1 MFYILH
7 GKEDFVRSE
16 QVAKLKARV
25 AQGGTGDL
33 NISTFGDDIGFQDLV
48 DACNTVPFMGE
59 RRMVIVEDLLQR
71 FDGVKLGGDGGDGD
85 AAYAR
90 KLLDY
95 LPHLPSTT
103 RLLFVENKKLRRNN
117 PILKGAAELENSYV
131 REFAKPEG
139 RALQDWIRQRAQ
151 SKGVSITGRGAA
163 LLASFV
169 DQDLRR
175 LDKELQKLAGFV
187 NYARAITAEDVQEMV
202 GASYEANIFELVDSL
217 GMRQG
222 RRALEHLHRLFADGA
237 HELYILTM
245 IARQVRLIIAVK
257 ELAEL
262 ERLQPKEI
270 RRELGISHQF
280 IVDKLLQQS
289 RQFDMHRL
297 ETLQRHVLEVD
308 QGLKTGRIESPLAL
322 ELLVLEICSRGR
334 ERRSVG

>member
-7 GKEDFVRSE
+7 GEEEFVRSE
-16 QVAKLKARV
+16 QVAEFKARV
-25 AQGGTGDL
+25 AQGGMGDL
-33 NISTFGDDIGFQDLV
+33 NISTFSDDVTFQGLA
-48 DACNTVPFMGE
+48 DACNTVPFFGD
-59 RRMVIVEDLLQR
+59 RRLIIVEDLLQH
-71 FDGVKLGGDGGDGD
+71 FDSVKLTADSKDGN

-103 RLLFVENKKLRRNN
+103 RLFFIENKKLDRNN

-131 REFAKPEG
+131 REFSEPEG
-139 RALQDWIRQRAQ
+139 RALQDWVRQRARD
-151 SKGVSITGRGAA
+151 KGVDITGRGAA

-175 LDKELQKLAGFV
+175 IDNELQKLAGFV
-187 NYARAITAEDVQEMV
+187 NYERAITAEDVGKMV
-202 GASYEANIFELVDSL
+202 GASYEANIFKLVDAL

-222 RRALEHLHRLFADGA
+222 KRALEHLHRLFADGA

-245 IARQVRLIIAVK
+245 IARQVRLLIAVK
-257 ELAEL
+257 DLAEL
-262 ERLQPKEI
+262 GRLQPQEI

-280 IVDKLLQQS
+280 IVDKLL
-289 RQFDMHRL
+289 RQARRFDMHRL

-308 QGLKTGRIESPLAL
+308 RGLKTGRIESPLAL

-334 ERRSVG
+334 EKRSVG

>member
-7 GKEDFVRSE
+7 GEEDFVRSE
-16 QVAKLKARV
+16 EVAKLKARV
-25 AQGGTGDL
+25 AEGGTGDL
-33 NISTFGDDIGFQDLV
+33 NISTFEDDVTFQELA
-48 DACNTVPFMGE
+48 DACNTVPFMGD
-59 RRMVIVEDLLQR
+59 RRLIIVEDLLQR
-71 FDGVKLGGDGGDGD
+71 FGGVAPDGEGNN

-103 RLLFVENKKLRRNN
+103 RLLFIENEKLSRNN
-117 PILKGAAELENSYV
+117 PVLKGAAELENSYV
-131 REFAKPEG
+131 REFTKLKG
-139 RALQDWIRQRAQ
+139 RALQNWIRQRAQ
-151 SKGVSITGRGAA
+151 SKGVDITARGAA

-175 LDKELQKLAGFV
+175 IDNELQKLAGFV
-187 NYARAITAEDVQEMV
+187 GYERAITAEDVQEMV
-202 GASYEANIFELVDSL
+202 GASYEANIFKLVDAL

-222 RRALEHLHRLFADGA
+222 RTALEHLHRLFADGA

-262 ERLQPKEI
+262 ERLQPQEI

-280 IVDKLLQQS
+280 IVDKLVQQA

-322 ELLVLEICSRGR
+322 ELLALEICSRRGKR
-334 ERRSVG
+334 QARF

>member
-1 MFYILH
+1 MFYIFH
-7 GKEDFVRSE
+7 GEEEFVRSE
-16 QVAKLKARV
+16 EVAKLKARV
-25 AQGGTGDL
+25 AQGGMGDL
-33 NISTFGDDIGFQDLV
+33 NISTFSDDVTFRGLA
-48 DACNTVPFMGE
+48 DACSTVPFFGE
-59 RRMVIVEDLLQR
+59 RRLVIVEDLLQH
-71 FDGVKLGGDGGDGD
+71 FDAVKLTAESKDGN
-85 AAYAR
+85 AAYAQ

-103 RLLFVENKKLRRNN
+103 RLFFIENKKLARNN
-117 PILKGAAELENSYV
+117 PILKGSTELENCYV
-131 REFAKPEG
+131 REFTKLEG
-139 RALQDWIRQRAQ
+139 RALQDWIRQRARDN
-151 SKGVSITGRGAA
+151 GVSITGRGAA

-175 LDKELQKLAGFV
+175 LDNELQKLAGFV
-187 NYARAITAEDVQEMV
+187 NYERAITAEDVEEMV
-202 GASYEANIFELVDSL
+202 GASYEANIFKLVDSL

-222 RRALEHLHRLFADGA
+222 KRALEHLHRLFTDGA

-262 ERLQPKEI
+262 ERLQPRDI

-280 IVDKLLQQS
+280 IVNKLLQQAQ
-289 RQFDMHRL
+289 QFDMHRL

-308 QGLKTGRIESPLAL
+308 QGIKTGRIESPLAL

-334 ERRSVG
+334 EKR

>member
-7 GKEDFVRSE
+7 GEEDFVRSE
-16 QVAKLKARV
+16 EVAKLKGRV
-25 AQGGTGDL
+25 AEGGMGDL
-33 NISTFGDDIGFQDLV
+33 NISTFGDDIASQDLV
-48 DACNTVPFMGE
+48 DACNTVPFLGD
-59 RRMVIVEDLLQR
+59 RRLIIVEDLLQR
-71 FDGVKLGGDGGDGD
+71 FDGVRLDGDG
-85 AAYAR
+85 ANTAYAR

-103 RLLFVENKKLRRNN
+103 RLLFIENEKLGRNN
-117 PILKGAAELENSYV
+117 PVLKGAAELDNSYV
-131 REFAKPEG
+131 REFSTPQG
-139 RALQDWIRQRAQ
+139 RALQDWIRQRARG
-151 SKGVSITGRGAA
+151 KGVDVTGRGAA

-175 LDKELQKLAGFV
+175 IDSELQKLAGFV
-187 NYARAITAEDVQEMV
+187 GYERAITADDVQEMV
-202 GASYEANIFELVDSL
+202 GAFYEADIFKLVDAL

-222 RRALEHLHRLFADGA
+222 RTALEHLHRLFADGA

-262 ERLQPKEI
+262 ERMQPQEI

-280 IVDKLLQQS
+280 IVDKLLRQA
-289 RQFDMHRL
+289 RQFDMRRL

-322 ELLVLEICSRGR
+322 ELLVLEICSRRR
-334 ERRSVG
+334 EKR